1 MKISV
6 KTVGFDRVGRKIE
19 EAGEKAAH
27 TLAVE
32 VAKDTEMFAPSV
44 TKSLSNR
51 TKVEKG
57 DIIYPGPYARYLYNG
72 KLMVSSTGSAWAKR
86 GEKKTVK
93 DKDLVFNK
101 SVHSSAQAHWFDASK
116 AMNKEKWI
124 RVAKK
129 AMERELGG
137 K

>member
-1 MKISV
+1 MRFSV
-6 KTVGFDRVGRKIE
+6 KTVGFDRIPRKIE

-32 VAKDTEMFAPSV
+32 VAKDTEMFVPSM

-51 TKVEKG
+51 TKVEKA

-72 KLMVSSTGSAWAKR
+72 KLMVSGTGSAWAKR
-86 GEKKTVK
+86 GEKKTVT
-93 DKDLVFNK
+93 DKNLVFDK
-101 SVHSSAQAHWFDASK
+101 SVHSYAQDHWFEVSK